1 MSSRLRALRVL
12 HPFPSLL
19 NTALVFGLAEVA
31 HASLSAAA
39 LLALGML
46 GLQLCIGVTNDL
58 VDEPLDART
67 KPWKPIPAGL
77 ISART
82 ARYAAALAA
91 VVGLAAAAFSGII
104 PVVLWCVMLGA
115 GLLYDL
121 RLKPTVFSW
130 ACYSVAFA
138 ALPVYAWFGAA
149 GTLPPQLQLVV
160 PLAVLAGPALQL
172 SNGLIDLES
181 DKGAG
186 TSSLA
191 IRLGRRRALAIM
203 AILLLVIHGLAWL
216 TLAAL
221 SAQVNLILGAG
232 SLAALAGFIL
242 SARAPERDRQAG
254 WSLQAVSICLVALG
268 WLSSVT

>member
-1 MSSRLRALRVL
+1 
-12 HPFPSLL
+12 LL
-19 NTALVFGLAEVA
+19 NTGLVFGLAEVA
-31 HASLSAAA
+31 HATLLAAA
-39 LLALGML
+39 LLAVGML
-46 GLQLCIGVTNDL
+46 GLQMCIGATNDL

-77 ISART
+77 ISAEKTRQI
-82 ARYAAALAA
+82 AAWAA
-91 VVGLAAAAFSGII
+91 VIGLAAAAVSGVV
-104 PVVLWCVMLGA
+104 PVLLWCVMLGA

-149 GTLPPQLQLVV
+149 GTLPPQVQLIL
-160 PLAVLAGPALQL
+160 PLAGLAGPALQL
-172 SNGLIDLES
+172 SNGLTDIES
-181 DKGAG
+181 DKAAG

-191 IRLGRRRALAIM
+191 IRLGRRRALAVI
-203 AILLLVIHGLAWL
+203 ALLLAVIHGLAWL
-216 TLAAL
+216 TLATF
-221 SAQVNLILGAG
+221 SGQI
-232 SLAALAGFIL
+232 SLLLAGGSVAAIAGLSL
-242 SARAPERDRQAG
+242 SARSAVRDRQAG

>member
-19 NTALVFGLAEVA
+19 NTALVFGLAVVA
-31 HASLSAAA
+31 NASLTAAA
-39 LLALGML
+39 LLAMGML
-46 GLQLCIGVTNDL
+46 GLQLCIGITNDL

-77 ISART
+77 ISVRT
-82 ARYAAALAA
+82 ARYLAALAA
-91 VVGLAAAAFSGII
+91 LVGLAGAAFSGVV
-104 PVVLWCVMLGA
+104 PLVLWCVMLAA
-115 GLLYDL
+115 GLLYDV

-149 GTLPPQLQLVV
+149 GTLPPQIQLVV
-160 PLAVLAGPALQL
+160 PLAALAGPALQL
-172 SNGLIDLES
+172 SNGLTDLEA

-186 TSSLA
+186 ASSLA
-191 IRLGRRRALAIM
+191 IRLGRGRALAVI
-203 AILLLVIHGLAWL
+203 AVLLLVIHSLAWL

-221 SAQVNLILGAG
+221 SAQVNLILAAG
-232 SLAALAGFIL
+232 SLAALAGIVF
-242 SARAPERDRQAG
+242 SARSSVRDRQAG
-254 WSLQAVSICLVALG
+254 WSLQAVSICLLALG
-268 WLSSVT
+268 WLSSVA

>member
-1 MSSRLRALRVL
+1 MNSRLRALRVL

-19 NTALVFGLAEVA
+19 NTALVFGLAETA
-31 HASLSAAA
+31 HASLSTAT

-58 VDEPLDART
+58 VDEPLDALT
-67 KPWKPIPAGL
+67 KSWKPIPAGL
-77 ISART
+77 ISTRT
-82 ARYAAALAA
+82 ARYVATLAAL
-91 VVGLAAAAFSGII
+91 VGLAAAAFSGVV
-104 PVVLWCVMLGA
+104 PLVLWCVMLGA

-149 GTLPPQLQLVV
+149 GTLPPQIQLVL
-160 PLAVLAGPALQL
+160 PLAALAGPALQL
-172 SNGLIDLES
+172 SNGLTDLES

-191 IRLGRRRALAIM
+191 IRLGRHRALAVI

-221 SAQVNLILGAG
+221 SAQVNLILAAG
-232 SLAALAGFIL
+232 SLAAIAGLVL
-242 SARAPERDRQAG
+242 SARSPVRDRQAG

-268 WLSSVT
+268 WLSSV